1 MITVKNKKQTAQ
13 NAAGWSGER
22 DRRKKLSRAANKGCK
37 KVFSTSIKKE
47 RNHEKA

>member
-1 MITVKNKKQTAQ
+1 MLQGGPGKET
-13 NAAGWSGER
+13 EE
-22 DRRKKLSRAANKGCK
+22 KKLSRAANKGCK

>member
-1 MITVKNKKQTAQ
+1 VLPGGPEKETEEKI
-13 NAAGWSGER
+13 
-22 DRRKKLSRAANKGCK
+22 LFRAANKGCK